1 MRSFVFIRF
10 LLLIPALNLC
20 SLLPA
25 LLADDPPAEKAGK
38 KQPDIAPPTEKEL
51 TDKRVLFMKTALSH
65 FTIQVG
71 ENKEPAKVGDPCLR
85 WTNPLGAG
93 ADGIVAVYAH
103 NGGRPAALGQ
113 FFMDSEKRWVNELT
127 IIPDSD
133 VKIMR
138 SDRLFWKPSEFV
150 CKFTDLPNSPTP
162 AAKPALRLTQMR
174 AIAADFS
181 VADYFGTPEVK
192 HNLRLLTQP
201 VYRYAEEGKI
211 MDGAVFIYVVGTDPE
226 CCVLVEAYRDDKG
239 SRYRYAVAPMS
250 IFKLEARYKDT
261 PVWDIERRFFF
272 GKDCRSYYASGYTP
286 EPGEKLPE

>member
-1 MRSFVFIRF
+1 
-10 LLLIPALNLC
+10 
-20 SLLPA
+20 
-25 LLADDPPAEKAGK
+25 
-38 KQPDIAPPTEKEL
+38 
-51 TDKRVLFMKTALSH
+51 
-65 FTIQVG
+65 
-71 ENKEPAKVGDPCLR
+71 
-85 WTNPLGAG
+85 
-93 ADGIVAVYAH
+93 
-103 NGGRPAALGQ
+103 
-113 FFMDSEKRWVNELT
+113 MDSEKRWVNEFT
-127 IIPDSD
+127 IIPDRD
-133 VKIMR
+133 VEIIR
-138 SDRLFWKPSEFV
+138 SGRPFWKPSEFV

-211 MDGAVFIYVVGTDPE
+211 VDGAVFIYAVGTDPE

-272 GKDCRSYYASGYTP
+272 GKDCRSYFASGYTP
-286 EPGEKLPE
+286 EPGEKLP